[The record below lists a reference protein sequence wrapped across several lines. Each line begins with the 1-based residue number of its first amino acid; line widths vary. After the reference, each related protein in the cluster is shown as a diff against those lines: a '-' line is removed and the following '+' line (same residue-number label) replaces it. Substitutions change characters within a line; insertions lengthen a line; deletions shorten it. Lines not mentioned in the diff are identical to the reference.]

1 MGDSRI
7 ERLTETFGAN
17 VVFIPLIKGSK
28 RPTEEGYT
36 NFTIEK
42 MNEVGYCSQLEAG
55 NIAILVGPNSGHL
68 VSIDFDDDAAFEEFA
83 SLNPELSK
91 TLQTFGAR
99 GRNLWFRMTGEYLA
113 TVIKLRNGKDEEVGE
128 WRAGGGVTIVDG
140 VHPEG
145 MEYRID
151 GEFPVRTISS
161 KDISWPE
168 DWQKYPGKRDPS
180 EILQERFG
188 PPCSEG
194 SNGGVQLNES
204 FVAGWIECEV
214 RIAYAK
220 ELKQFVRYSEKDGI
234 WKRLVDQEV
243 DGLISDYIGR
253 LASECGLES
262 LHFKKKSTVI
272 RSIKVLLEAG
282 TVSSFLR
289 PASWKGVCQVAAANE
304 VVGVV
309 EPTEEGLTAQICPLN
324 CFSPHFYL
332 LGKSEVPYEEGAVCP
347 RFLEDLLR
355 PVLDPEDVV
364 LLQKMYG
371 LILLGRN
378 DLQKILLL
386 EGAGDLG
393 KGVATR
399 VLDSV
404 LGRAL
409 VTELRT
415 EHLRGRFELSRFLG
429 KRLLAGRDVSSDFLK
444 SPGASMLKALTGG
457 DLLSSETKNA
467 SAFED
472 LVGDFHVVIT
482 SNSPLLLRIDEDS
495 TAWVRRLVIIPFR
508 TPIDGLPKRI
518 LNFEAILLRD
528 EGPGI
533 LNWMLEG
540 AQIALTEIHEHGTI
554 VLSPTQK
561 ARVSDRVRVS
571 NTVNFF
577 VEDGLMLVPDHCISS
592 QHLLE
597 AYQRFC
603 ADKALSVENDRVFQ
617 MRVKS
622 LIENR
627 FEGSVRYSE
636 NIPSLGGGSHV
647 RGYRG
652 LALAKW

>member
-1 MGDSRI
+1 LRTS
-7 ERLTETFGAN
+7 
-17 VVFIPLIKGSK
+17 
-28 RPTEEGYT
+28 
-36 NFTIEK
+36 
-42 MNEVGYCSQLEAG
+42 
-55 NIAILVGPNSGHL
+55 
-68 VSIDFDDDAAFEEFA
+68 
-83 SLNPELSK
+83 
-91 TLQTFGAR
+91 GAR
-99 GRNLWFRMTGEYLA
+99 GLNLWFRMTGEYLA
-113 TVIKLRNGKDEEVGE
+113 KVVKLRNGKDEEVGE
-128 WRAGGGVTIVDG
+128 WRAGSEFTIVDG
-140 VHPEG
+140 IHPKG

-151 GEFPVRTISS
+151 GAFPVRTVSAE
-161 KDISWPE
+161 DISWPE
-168 DWQKYPGKRDPS
+168 DWQKHPGKQDAF

-188 PPCSEG
+188 LPYAEG
-194 SNGGVQLNES
+194 TSGGVQLNES
-204 FVAGWIECEV
+204 FVAGWIESEV
-214 RIAYAK
+214 EIKYAK
-220 ELKQFVRYSEKDGI
+220 ELKQFVRYSEEEGI
-234 WKRLVDQEV
+234 WKKMTTQEV
-243 DGLISDYIGR
+243 DALIAQYLSR
-253 LASECGLES
+253 LASECSVEA
-262 LHFKKKSTVI
+262 LHFKKRKAVI
-272 RSIKVLLEAG
+272 RSILSQLEAE
-282 TVSSFLR
+282 TVSSFLN
-289 PASWKGVCQVAAANE
+289 PIPGEGWHKVAAANML
-304 VVGVV
+304 VGVV
-309 EPTEEGLTAQICPLN
+309 VPDADLRSSICPLGGLYPA
-324 CFSPHFYL
+324 FRL
-332 LGKSEVPYEEGAVCP
+332 LGKSEVSYEEGAVCP
-347 RFLEDLLR
+347 RFLENLLC

-364 LLQKMYG
+364 ILQKMYG

-467 SAFED
+467 NAFED

-495 TAWVRRLVIIPFR
+495 TAWERRLVIIPFR
-508 TPIDGLPKRI
+508 APTDGLPKRI

-554 VLSPTQK
+554 VLSAAQQS
-561 ARVSDRVRVS
+561 RVRDWVSVSD
-571 NTVNFF
+571 TVNFF
-577 VEDGLMLVPDHCISS
+577 VEDGLVLAQGQCLSS
-592 QHLLE
+592 RQMLE

-603 ADKALSVENDRVFQ
+603 ADKALPVENDRVFQ

-622 LIENR
+622 RIENR
-627 FEGSVRYSE
+627 FEGNVSYSE
-636 NIPSLGGGSHV
+636 NISCSEGGGKV

-652 LALAKW
+652 IALR